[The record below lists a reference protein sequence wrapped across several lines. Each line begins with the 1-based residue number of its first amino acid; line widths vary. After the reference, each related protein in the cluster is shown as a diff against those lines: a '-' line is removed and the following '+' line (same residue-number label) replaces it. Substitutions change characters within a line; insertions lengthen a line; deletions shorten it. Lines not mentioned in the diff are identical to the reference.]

1 MPIKLSGLATELNE
15 IFPTFLFCSL
25 RYFYLCFSNLTVNM
39 NHGGVLLMKTERLN
53 SAINDSARQ
62 SATVMHSLLGQ
73 CSWPMDYNWE
83 GQEFIM
89 C

>member
-1 MPIKLSGLATELNE
+1 
-15 IFPTFLFCSL
+15 
-25 RYFYLCFSNLTVNM
+25 
-39 NHGGVLLMKTERLN
+39 MKTERLN